1 MVTDGRIS
9 KGLEVDRIV
18 HLRRRKIRQQRAI
31 DCDGIQPCI
40 RRKRSDCVDLILLL
54 GVAISGRNGEI
65 CRLTYRRQ
73 FYRHSL
79 HRISRLEGEVG
90 QDWEV
95 TFGRFRGDGQRI

>member
-40 RRKRSDCVDLILLL
+40 RGQRSGCVYLILLL
-54 GVAISGRNGEI
+54 AIAIRCRNGDI

-79 HRISRLEGEVG
+79 HRIGRLESEVG